1 MKNIETHNQ
10 FYKID
15 DIPVK
20 EFEIKFNAIMENGET
35 IDLSQQL
42 PDWVVETFW
51 SDEND
56 DALINGHSEFVSKC
70 CQIFGKLHSGR
81 LCRCCLCYFSRNGIG
96 RE

>member
-70 CQIFGKLHSGR
+70 CQIFGKDGNLPLSEIEDYAELH
-81 LCRCCLCYFSRNGIG
+81 
-96 RE
+96 REESK

>member
-35 IDLSQQL
+35 IDLSQIL
-42 PDWVVETFW
+42 PDWGV
-51 SDEND
+51 ND
-56 DALINGHSEFVSKC
+56 DFWGSEDDDSLINGHSEFVSKC
-70 CQIFGKLHSGR
+70 CQIFGKDGNLPLSAIDEYADLHR
-81 LCRCCLCYFSRNGIG
+81 DEI
-96 RE
+96 